1 MKILHA
7 ITGLFTGGAE
17 MMLCKLLSGMK
28 NEGVSSA
35 VVSLI
40 YGGPMHEKIEALGIP
55 VNSLKMRR
63 GLPSLSALRFLREF
77 VRKGQ
82 FDLLQGWMYHGNLV
96 ASIASRFVENRPP
109 VVWNVRHSLYD
120 IKYESWL
127 TRWVIRANAYLSR
140 YTDVILY
147 NSRTS
152 ARQHEAFGF
161 AASKT
166 YIIPNGF
173 DARIFRPDEAAG
185 AAVRRE
191 LAVGNNTI
199 LIGLIGR
206 YHPMKDHRNFL
217 QAAALLVRRLPD
229 VRFLL
234 AGREVD
240 ASNKALAAIVVELGL
255 DAQVF
260 LLGERRDIP
269 QLNAALDI
277 ASSSSS
283 WGEAFPNVI
292 GEAMS
297 CGVPCVVTE
306 VGDSGWIVGKAGK
319 VVPPRNP
326 EALANAWREMIEIGP
341 EGREAL
347 GIQARQR
354 VIDHFS
360 LEVVVRQYKMLYE
373 KLITQVND

>member
-1 MKILHA
+1 
-7 ITGLFTGGAE
+7 
-17 MMLCKLLSGMK
+17 MMLYKLLSGMK
-28 NEGVSSA
+28 DEGTSST

-40 YGGPMHEKIEALGIP
+40 DGGPVQERIEALGVP

-63 GLPSLSALRFLREF
+63 GLPGLSALKLLREF
-77 VRKGQ
+77 VRKDQ

-96 ASIASRFVENRPP
+96 ATIASFFAENRLP

-120 IKYESWL
+120 IKYEPWL
-127 TRWVIRANAYLSR
+127 TRWAIRTNAYLSR
-140 YTDVILY
+140 YTAVILY

-166 YIIPNGF
+166 CVIPNGF
-173 DARIFRPDEAAG
+173 DTQMFRPDEDAR
-185 AAVRRE
+185 AVIRQE
-191 LAVGNNTI
+191 LAVDNDTI

-206 YHPMKDHRNFL
+206 YHLMKDHRSFL
-217 QAAALLVRRLPD
+217 QAAALLLRRFPN

-234 AGREVD
+234 AGHEVD
-240 ASNKALAAIVVELGL
+240 TTNKALATTVAELDL
-255 DAQVF
+255 DEQVF
-260 LLGERRDIP
+260 LLGERSDIP

-283 WGEAFPNVI
+283 WGEGFPNVI

-297 CGVPCVVTE
+297 CSVPCVVTE
-306 VGDSGWIVGKAGK
+306 VGDSGWIVGEAGK
-319 VVPPRNP
+319 VVPPRDP
-326 EALANAWREMIEIGP
+326 EALANAWRDLIEIGR
-341 EGREAL
+341 EGRETL
-347 GIQARQR
+347 GILGRQR

-360 LEVVVRQYKMLYE
+360 LEAVVRQYEMLYE
-373 KLITQVND
+373 KLIVQVNA